1 MAVHPDSGEA
11 VACGALRALDADCG
25 EIKRMYVV
33 PAHRGSGVAAA
44 VLRALEHAARENG
57 WRQLVLETG
66 APQPESL
73 RFYAREGF
81 RRIHPYAGY
90 HGGSSVCFGKELE

>member
-1 MAVHPDSGEA
+1 
-11 VACGALRALDADCG
+11 
-25 EIKRMYVV
+25 MYVV
-33 PAHRGSGVAAA
+33 PGRRGSGAATA

-66 APQPESL
+66 APQPEAL

-81 RRIHPYAGY
+81 RRIHPYGSY
-90 HGGSSVCFGKELE
+90 HGESSVCLGKELE